1 MTLSRIIARK
11 QAVNNTLHEMHPT
24 TPNSGIRDNHSRGS
38 VADFL
43 KSKINTGSK
52 LSVVSAYFTI
62 YAYDALKEAL
72 ERIEHLDFLFGE
84 PSFVNRLDPT
94 KTEKKAFIID
104 ADGLELAN
112 KLQQKRVAKEC
123 ADWIERKVDIKTI
136 TQSNLLHGKMY
147 HVATAGVEDAIL
159 GSSNFTVR
167 GLGLGVAGNNIE
179 LNLIVDSNRDRQEL
193 KQWFDELWVNETLV
207 KDVKQ
212 EVLNYLK
219 QLYENNTPEFIY
231 YKTLFHIFEKFLG
244 NTGKTDADL
253 GKTSLFETDIWKAL
267 FEFQKDGAK
276 GAINKIIRHNGCII
290 ADSVG
295 LGKTYEALAVIKYF
309 ELKNERV
316 LVLCPKKL
324 RDNWTVY
331 RANSLLNPFGSDR
344 FRYDVISHTDLS
356 RETGYSGD
364 INLAT
369 LNWGNYDLIV
379 IDESHNFRNNTP
391 GKRDDE
397 GNIIRRSRYQRLMDD
412 IIKAGV
418 RTKVL
423 LLSATP
429 VNNDLK
435 DLRNQLYFLTENRDD
450 AFTESLGI
458 GSLKETLATA
468 QKVFTHWAKIHSAE
482 RRTGELLEKL
492 NASFFKLLDEL
503 TIARSRKHIQ
513 KYYKATIAQLGGFPA
528 RQKPIS
534 IYPEIDLRGRFL
546 SYDKLNDEI
555 AGYKLSLFNPSKY
568 VKDEFKPLYQTPNRD
583 PFTQADREKFLIG
596 MMKVNFLKRLESSVK
611 SFEITMERTI
621 AKIEGLDRKIK
632 NYQTMPNQNPESD
645 ALELELDDPGHDE
658 ELEEAMLVG
667 GKFKY
672 KLEHLRLAGDDGWLK
687 ALKKDKDQ
695 LNVLFSAAQNVTPAH
710 DAKLSELKKLIAA
723 KVKKPTTNKLGEPN
737 RKVLVFTAF
746 ADTATYLYES
756 LLDWGTKE
764 LGIHMA
770 LVCGGGDTRATLGNS
785 AYDHILT
792 NFAPRAKHRSKIPSM
807 PQQGEIDL
815 LIATDCISEGQNLQD
830 CDYLINYD
838 IHWNP
843 VRIIQRFGRIDRI
856 GSASHTV
863 QLVNFW
869 PTEDLNK
876 YINLKN
882 RVEAR
887 MALVDLSATFEDNV
901 LKNEEIEDIISEDL
915 RYRDKQLLRLKD
927 EVLDIEDL
935 GDSVSLTEFTLD
947 DFRLELLK
955 YIEANKAALEAAPF
969 GLYTCVPTH
978 PDYKVIGPGVIFCF
992 RQEGQLDGA
1001 VDASGSPSSSIN
1013 PLHPYFLVYVLDDG
1027 NVRFGF
1033 AHPKQIL
1040 DIYRILCS
1048 GKAEPYTELCNLF
1061 DLQTNHGS
1069 DMKAYDMLL
1078 QKAVDSLAAT
1088 FRKRSASGL
1097 QSGRGFIMPDAKQQV
1112 HEKTDLELIT
1122 WLVIKAP

>member
-1 MTLSRIIARK
+1 M
-11 QAVNNTLHEMHPT
+11 
-24 TPNSGIRDNHSRGS
+24 

-43 KSKINTGSK
+43 RGKIREGSR

-62 YAYDALKEAL
+62 YAYDALKENL
-72 ERIEHLDFLFGE
+72 ERMEHLDFLFGE
-84 PSFVNRLDPT
+84 PSFVNRLDPS

-104 ADGLELAN
+104 AAGLELSN

-136 TQSNLLHGKMY
+136 KQSNLLHGKMY

-167 GLGLGVAGNNIE
+167 GLGLGNAGNNIE
-179 LNLIVDSNRDRQEL
+179 LNLIVDGNRDRQEL
-193 KQWFDELWVNETLV
+193 KQWFDEIWGNEALV

-212 EVLNYLK
+212 DVLNYLK
-219 QLYENNTPEFIY
+219 QLYENNTPDFIY
-231 YKTLFHIFEKFLG
+231 YQTLFHIFEKFLG
-244 NTGKTDADL
+244 DAGKTDADL
-253 GKTSLFETDIWKAL
+253 GKTSLFETGIWKAL

-276 GAINKIIRHNGCII
+276 GAINKILKHNGCII

-295 LGKTYEALAVIKYF
+295 LGKTYEALAVMKYF

-331 RANSLLNPFGSDR
+331 KANSLLNPFVADR
-344 FRYDVISHTDLS
+344 FRYDVVSHTDLS

-391 GKRDDE
+391 GKKDEE
-397 GNIIRRSRYQRLMDD
+397 GNIIRKSRYQRLMDD
-412 IIKAGV
+412 IIKSGV

-435 DLRNQLYFLTENRDD
+435 DLRNQLYFLTENKDD
-450 AFTESLGI
+450 AFAESIGV

-468 QKVFTHWAKIHSAE
+468 QKVFSIWAKKQTHE
-482 RRTGELLEKL
+482 RKTGELLEKL
-492 NASFFKLLDEL
+492 NAAFFKLLDEL

-513 KYYKATIAQLGGFPA
+513 KYYKATIAQLGGFPK
-528 RQKPIS
+528 REKPVS

-555 AGYKLSLFNPSKY
+555 AGYKLALFNPSRF
-568 VKDEFKPLYQTPNRD
+568 VMPEHKPEYEKKGAF
-583 PFTQADREKFLIG
+583 PFTQGQRETFLIG

-621 AKIEGLDRKIK
+621 AKIEGLEKKIK
-632 NYQTMPNQNPESD
+632 NFQALPKQNPESEE
-645 ALELELDDPGHDE
+645 LELELDDPGHDE
-658 ELEEAMLVG
+658 ELEDAMQVG
-667 GKFKY
+667 GKLKFR
-672 KLEHLRLAGDDGWLK
+672 LNHLRLDGDDGWLK
-687 ALKKDKDQ
+687 ALKRDKDQ
-695 LNVLFSAAQNVTPAH
+695 LRILYNAAQDVTPET
-710 DAKLSELKKLIAA
+710 DAKLADLKKLIAA

-756 LLDWGTKE
+756 LLEWGSKE

-770 LVCGGGDTRATLGNS
+770 LVCGGGDTRTTFGDS
-785 AYDHILT
+785 AYDQILT
-792 NFAPRAKHRSKIPSM
+792 NFSPRAKHRAKIPSM
-807 PQQGEIDL
+807 PQQGEIDI

-856 GSASHTV
+856 GSVNSAVH
-863 QLVNFW
+863 LVNFW

-887 MALVDLSATFEDNV
+887 MALVDIAATFEDNV
-901 LKNEEIEDIISEDL
+901 LKNEEIEDIISDDL

-969 GLYTCVPTH
+969 GLYTCVPPH

-992 RQEGQLDGA
+992 RLEGQRGGDP
-1001 VDASGSPSSSIN
+1001 DAKPPPSESIN

-1048 GKAEPYTELCNLF
+1048 GKAEAYGQLCNLF
-1061 DLQTNHGS
+1061 DQETSHGS
-1069 DMKAYDMLL
+1069 DMKAYDTLL

-1088 FRKRSASGL
+1088 FRKRAASGL
-1097 QSGRGFIMPDAKQQV
+1097 QSGRGFVLPNAHEQV
-1112 HEKTDLELIT
+1112 HEKTDLELVT
-1122 WLVIKAP
+1122 WLVIKEATP

>member
-1 MTLSRIIARK
+1 M
-11 QAVNNTLHEMHPT
+11 PT
-24 TPNSGIRDNHSRGS
+24 TLNTSGLRDNHTRGS

-43 KSKINTGSK
+43 RAKIQTDSK
-52 LSVVSAYFTI
+52 LSIVSAYFTI
-62 YAYDALKEAL
+62 YAFDALKDEL
-72 ERIEHLDFLFGE
+72 ERIEHLNFLFGE
-84 PSFVNRLDPT
+84 PSFVNRLDPS

-104 ADGLELAN
+104 AAGLELVN
-112 KLQQKRVAKEC
+112 KLQQKRVAQEC
-123 ADWIERKVDIKTI
+123 ADWIDRKVDIKTI
-136 TQSNLLHGKMY
+136 KQSNLLHGKMY
-147 HVATAGVEDAIL
+147 HIANGGVEDAIL

-167 GLGLGVAGNNIE
+167 GLGLGSSGNNIE
-179 LNLIVDSNRDRQEL
+179 LNLIVDGNRDRQEL
-193 KQWFDELWVNETLV
+193 KRWFDEIWSNDDLV
-207 KDVKQ
+207 KDVKK
-212 EVLNYLK
+212 EVLTYLG
-219 QLYENNTPEFIY
+219 QLYENHTPEFIY
-231 YKTLFHIFEKFLG
+231 YKTLYHIFEKFLG
-244 NTGKTDADL
+244 DAGKTDAEL

-267 FEFQKDGAK
+267 FEFQKDGVK
-276 GAINKIIRHNGCII
+276 GAINKILRHNGCII

-295 LGKTYEALAVIKYF
+295 LGKTYEALAVMKYF

-331 RANSLLNPFGSDR
+331 RSNSLLNPFVDDR
-344 FRYDVISHTDLS
+344 FRYDVVSHTDLS

-391 GKRDDE
+391 GKKDEE
-397 GNIIRRSRYQRLMDD
+397 GNIISKSRYQRLMDD
-412 IIKAGV
+412 IIKIGI

-429 VNNDLK
+429 VNNNLK
-435 DLRNQLYFLTENRDD
+435 DLRNQLYFLTENKDD
-450 AFTESLGI
+450 AFAETI
-458 GSLKETLATA
+458 GVTSLKETLATA
-468 QKVFTHWAKIHSAE
+468 QKAFSHWAKKQTHE
-482 RRTGELLEKL
+482 RKTSELLDKL
-492 NASFFKLLDEL
+492 NAAFFKLLDEL

-513 KYYKATIAQLGGFPA
+513 KYYKATIEQLGGFPK
-528 RQKPIS
+528 REKPTS
-534 IYPEIDLRGRFL
+534 LYPEIDLQGRFL

-555 AGYKLSLFNPSKY
+555 AAYKLALFNPSRFVLTDHKADY
-568 VKDEFKPLYQTPNRD
+568 EKQGSF
-583 PFTQADREKFLIG
+583 PFSQADREHFLIG

-621 AKIEGLDRKIK
+621 AKIEGLEKKIK
-632 NYQTMPNQNPESD
+632 NFQALPKQNPDSEE
-645 ALELELDDPGHDE
+645 LELELDDPGHDE
-658 ELEEAMLVG
+658 ELEEAMQVG
-667 GKFKY
+667 GKLKFR
-672 KLEHLRLAGDDGWLK
+672 LDHLRLDGDDGWLK
-687 ALKKDKDQ
+687 ALKRDKDQ
-695 LNVLFSAAQNVTPAH
+695 LLTLFNAARSVSPKD
-710 DAKLSELKKLIAA
+710 DAKLAELKKLIVA
-723 KVKKPTTNKLGEPN
+723 KLKKPTTTKLGGPN
-737 RKVLVFTAF
+737 KKILVFTAF
-746 ADTATYLYES
+746 ADTASYLYDS
-756 LLDWGTKE
+756 LLDWAHKE
-764 LGIHMA
+764 LGIQMA
-770 LVCGGGDTRATLGNS
+770 LVCGGGNIRTTFGES
-785 AYDHILT
+785 AFDQILT
-792 NFAPRAKHRSKIPSM
+792 NFSPHAKKRAKIPSM
-807 PQQGEIDL
+807 PQHGEIDL

-830 CDYLINYD
+830 CDYLVNYD

-856 GSASHTV
+856 GSINHAVH
-863 QLVNFW
+863 LVNFW

-901 LKNEEIEDIISEDL
+901 LKNEEIEDIISDDL

-955 YIEANKAALEAAPF
+955 YIESNKQALEDAPF
-969 GLYTCVPTH
+969 GLYTCVPPH

-992 RQEGQLDGA
+992 RQEGHREGA
-1001 VDASGSPSSSIN
+1001 PDAKPKPSESIN
-1013 PLHPYFLVYVLDDG
+1013 PLPPYFLVYVLDDG

-1048 GKAEPYTELCNLF
+1048 GKAEAYSQLCNLF
-1061 DLQTNHGS
+1061 DQETNHGNA
-1069 DMKAYDMLL
+1069 MAAYDTLL
-1078 QKAVDSLAAT
+1078 QKAVNSLSST
-1088 FRKRSASGL
+1088 FRKRAATGL
-1097 QSGRGFIMPDAKQQV
+1097 QSSRGFVLPNAQEQI
-1112 HEKTDLELIT
+1112 HEKTDLELVT
-1122 WLVIKAP
+1122 WLVIKSDQP

>member
-1 MTLSRIIARK
+1 MSL
-11 QAVNNTLHEMHPT
+11 PT
-24 TPNSGIRDNHSRGS
+24 NNSGLRDNHTRGT

-43 KSKINTGSK
+43 KAKIQKNST

-62 YAYDALKEAL
+62 YAYDALKEVL
-72 ERIEHLDFLFGE
+72 DQIDHLDFLFGE
-84 PSFVNRLDPT
+84 PSFVNRLDPS
-94 KTEKKAFIID
+94 KTETKSFIID
-104 ADGLELAN
+104 ADGLELTN
-112 KLQQKRVAKEC
+112 KLQQKRVAREC
-123 ADWIERKVDIKTI
+123 AEWIDRKVDIRTI
-136 TQSNLLHGKMY
+136 KKSNLLHGKMY

-167 GLGLGVAGNNIE
+167 GLGLGSDGNNIE
-179 LNLIVDSNRDRQEL
+179 LNLIVDGNRDRREL
-193 KQWFDELWVNETLV
+193 KQWFDELWGNETLV

-212 EVLNYLK
+212 DVLNYLK
-219 QLYENNTPEFIY
+219 QMYENNTPEFIY

-244 NTGKTDADL
+244 DAGKTDADL
-253 GKTSLFETDIWKAL
+253 GKTSLFETDVWKAL

-276 GAINKIIRHNGCII
+276 GAINKILRHNGCII

-295 LGKTYEALAVIKYF
+295 LGKTYEALAVVKYF

-331 RANSLLNPFGSDR
+331 RANSLLNPFVSDR
-344 FRYDVISHTDLS
+344 FRYDVMSHTDLS

-391 GKRDDE
+391 GKRDEAGDV
-397 GNIIRRSRYQRLMDD
+397 IRKSRYQRLMDD

-435 DLRNQLYFLTENRDD
+435 DLRNQLYFFTENRDD
-450 AFTESLGI
+450 AFSESLGI
-458 GSLKETLATA
+458 HSLKETLTAA
-468 QKVFTHWAKIHSAE
+468 QKVFSLWARKQSAE
-482 RRTGELLEKL
+482 RKTGELLEKL
-492 NASFFKLLDEL
+492 NGAFFKLLDEL

-513 KYYKATIAQLGGFPA
+513 KYYKATIAQLGGFPK
-528 RQKPIS
+528 REKPLS

-568 VKDEFKPLYQTPNRD
+568 VKEEFKTVYQTPTRD
-583 PFTQADREKFLIG
+583 PFTQADRERFLIG

-621 AKIEGLDRKIK
+621 AKIEGLELKIK
-632 NYQTMPNQNPESD
+632 NYL
-645 ALELELDDPGHDE
+645 ALPHNNADSEDVEVELVDPGHDE
-658 ELEEAMLVG
+658 ELEAALLVG

-672 KLEHLRLAGDDGWLK
+672 SLEHLELDHGKNWLK
-687 ALKKDKDQ
+687 DLKKDKDQ
-695 LNVLFSAAQNVTPAH
+695 LRILFNAAQDVVPDT
-710 DAKLSELKKLIAA
+710 DAKLAELKKLIAA
-723 KVKKPTTNKLGEPN
+723 KVTKPTTNKLGEPN
-737 RKVLVFTAF
+737 KKVLVFTAF

-756 LLDWGTKE
+756 LVEWGTKQ

-770 LVCGGGDTRATLGNS
+770 LVCGGGDTRTTFGES
-785 AYDHILT
+785 AYDQILT
-792 NFAPRAKHRSKIPSM
+792 NFSPRAKHRAKIPSM
-807 PQQGEIDL
+807 PQTGEVDL

-830 CDYLINYD
+830 CDFLVNYD

-863 QLVNFW
+863 HLVNFW

-887 MALVDLSATFEDNV
+887 MALVDIAATFEDNV

-927 EVLDIEDL
+927 EVLDLEDL
-935 GDSVSLTEFTLD
+935 GDSISLTEFTLD

-992 RQEGQLDGA
+992 RMEGPRGA
-1001 VDASGSPSSSIN
+1001 AIDAKPASSEFIN
-1013 PLHPYFLVYVLDDG
+1013 PLHPYFLVNVLDDG

-1033 AHPKQIL
+1033 AHPKQVL

-1048 GKAEPYTELCNLF
+1048 GKAEAYTQLCNLF
-1061 DLQTNHGS
+1061 DQQTNHGT
-1069 DMKAYDMLL
+1069 DMQTYDFLL
-1078 QKAVDSLAAT
+1078 KKAVDSLAIT
-1088 FRKRSASGL
+1088 FRKRAASGL
-1097 QSGRGFIMPDAKQQV
+1097 QSGRGFVLPNAQEQV
-1112 HEKTDLELIT
+1112 HEKTDLELVT
-1122 WLVIKAP
+1122 WLVIKAT

>member
-1 MTLSRIIARK
+1 MTP
-11 QAVNNTLHEMHPT
+11 QPNNS
-24 TPNSGIRDNHSRGS
+24 SGIRDNHSRGM

-43 KSKINTGSK
+43 KSQIQDGSR
-52 LSVVSAYFTI
+52 LSIVSAYFTI
-62 YAYDALKEAL
+62 YAYDALKDSL
-72 ERIEHLDFLFGE
+72 DRIEHLDFLFGE
-84 PSFVNRLDPT
+84 PSFVNRLDPN
-94 KTEKKAFIID
+94 KTEKKAFILD
-104 ADGLELAN
+104 ANGLSLSN

-136 TQSNLLHGKMY
+136 KQSNLLHGKMY
-147 HVATAGVEDAIL
+147 HVATNGVDEAIL

-167 GLGLGVAGNNIE
+167 GLGLGNGDNNIE
-179 LNLIVDSNRDRQEL
+179 LNLIVDGKRDRKEL
-193 KQWFDELWVNETLV
+193 KQWFDEIWGNGTLV

-212 EVLNYLK
+212 DVLDYLK
-219 QLYENNTPEFIY
+219 QLYENHTPEFIY

-244 NTGKTDADL
+244 DAGKTDADL

-276 GAINKIIRHNGCII
+276 GAINKILRHNGCII

-295 LGKTYEALAVIKYF
+295 LGKTYEALAVMKYF

-331 RANSLLNPFGSDR
+331 RSNSLLNPFVSDR
-344 FRYDVISHTDLS
+344 FRYDVVSHTDLS
-356 RETGYSGD
+356 REKGYSGD

-391 GKRDDE
+391 GKRDEE
-397 GNIIRRSRYQRLMDD
+397 GNIIRKSRYQRLMDD
-412 IIKAGV
+412 IIKSGV
-418 RTKVL
+418 KTKVL

-429 VNNDLK
+429 VNNNLK

-450 AFTESLGI
+450 AFAETIGV

-468 QKVFTHWAKIHSAE
+468 QKVFSHWAKKQTAE
-482 RRTGELLEKL
+482 RKTGELLEKL

-513 KYYKATIAQLGGFPA
+513 KYYKATIATLGGFPK
-528 RQKPIS
+528 REKPVS
-534 IYPEIDLRGRFL
+534 LYPEIDLRGRFL

-555 AGYKLSLFNPSKY
+555 AGYKLALFNPSRFVMQEHKADY
-568 VKDEFKPLYQTPNRD
+568 ENKGAF
-583 PFTQADREKFLIG
+583 PFSQADREHFLIG

-621 AKIEGLDRKIK
+621 AKIEGLEKKIK
-632 NYQTMPNQNPESD
+632 NFQALPKQNPDSEE
-645 ALELELDDPGHDE
+645 LELEIDDPGHDE
-658 ELEEAMLVG
+658 ELEEAMQVG
-667 GKFKY
+667 GKLKFR
-672 KLEHLRLAGDDGWLK
+672 LNHLRLDGDDGWLK
-687 ALKKDKDQ
+687 ALKRDKDQ
-695 LNVLFSAAQNVTPAH
+695 LRILYNAAQDVTPVT
-710 DAKLSELKKLIAA
+710 DAKLAELKKLIAA
-723 KVKKPTTNKLGEPN
+723 KVANPTTNKRGEPN
-737 RKVLVFTAF
+737 RKVLIFTAF

-756 LLDWGTKE
+756 LLDWAHKE

-770 LVCGGGDTRATLGNS
+770 LVCGGGGTRTTFGECAF
-785 AYDHILT
+785 DQILT
-792 NFAPRAKHRSKIPSM
+792 NFSPRAKHRAKVPSM

-856 GSASHTV
+856 GSASHSV
-863 QLVNFW
+863 HLVNFW

-901 LKNEEIEDIISEDL
+901 LKNEEIEDLTVEMDAIMDEKFKRIEPVITNIVRRTLPWLLSREISQT
-915 RYRDKQLLRLKD
+915 QL
-927 EVLDIEDL
+927 
-935 GDSVSLTEFTLD
+935 
-947 DFRLELLK
+947 
-955 YIEANKAALEAAPF
+955 AL
-969 GLYTCVPTH
+969 
-978 PDYKVIGPGVIFCF
+978 
-992 RQEGQLDGA
+992 
-1001 VDASGSPSSSIN
+1001 
-1013 PLHPYFLVYVLDDG
+1013 
-1027 NVRFGF
+1027 
-1033 AHPKQIL
+1033 
-1040 DIYRILCS
+1040 
-1048 GKAEPYTELCNLF
+1048 
-1061 DLQTNHGS
+1061 
-1069 DMKAYDMLL
+1069 
-1078 QKAVDSLAAT
+1078 
-1088 FRKRSASGL
+1088 
-1097 QSGRGFIMPDAKQQV
+1097 
-1112 HEKTDLELIT
+1112 
-1122 WLVIKAP
+1122 